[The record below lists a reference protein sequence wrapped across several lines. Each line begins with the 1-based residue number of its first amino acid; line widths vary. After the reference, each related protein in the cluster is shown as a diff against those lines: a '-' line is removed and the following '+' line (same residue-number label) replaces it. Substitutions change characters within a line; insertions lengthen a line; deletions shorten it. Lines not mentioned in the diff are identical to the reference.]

1 MDDYRILL
9 NGTGKGY
16 SIMLGYPPR
25 TYNCKVRAREGS
37 GMMAIFVEGVNG
49 SFRTITEAV
58 EAIYKASFQEKSNG

>member
-16 SIMLGYPPR
+16 SVMLGDPPR
-25 TYNCKVRAREGS
+25 TYNCEVRAREGS

-58 EAIYKASFQEKSNG
+58 EAISKVSHQENPNG